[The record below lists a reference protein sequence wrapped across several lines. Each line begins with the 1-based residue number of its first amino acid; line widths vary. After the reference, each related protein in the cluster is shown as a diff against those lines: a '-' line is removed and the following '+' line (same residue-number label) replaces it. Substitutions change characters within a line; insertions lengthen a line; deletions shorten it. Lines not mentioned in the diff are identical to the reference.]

1 MQALQVITFGETM
14 ALFMPTHTE
23 GLERAELLSQGFGG
37 AESNVAIGL
46 SRLGVEVGWFS
57 RLGNDPFGHRIYKTI
72 RGEGVDV
79 SRVKFDETAPTGMMF
94 REKVMGKVAVHF
106 RRKHSAASH
115 MTVTDVDAEYIKQ
128 AHILH
133 ITGIM
138 PALSDSCRE
147 AIFAAVKMAKE
158 AGVKICFDPNLR
170 LKLWSLEE
178 ARPIIFALAQQA
190 DYFMPGYDELK
201 LLYATDD
208 EEAIFA
214 ELAQYKAT
222 CIVKG
227 VGDYN
232 VIFENGQKT
241 LVPFYKAERVID
253 TVGAGDA
260 FCAGF
265 LAGVAKGLSYEQAVK
280 IASINGSLAV
290 QTVGDWE
297 ALSTWDQI
305 EAKLTDKVWI
315 ER

>member
-46 SRLGVEVGWFS
+46 SRLGVETGWFS

-79 SRVKFDETAPTGMMF
+79 SRVKFDGTGPTGMMF

-106 RRKHSAASH
+106 RRKHSAASL
-115 MTVTDVDAEYIKQ
+115 MTGADVDADYIKQ
-128 AHILH
+128 AKILH

-138 PALSDSCRE
+138 PALSESCRE
-147 AIFAAVKMAKE
+147 AIFAAVKIAKE

-170 LKLWSLEE
+170 LKLWTLEE
-178 ARPIIFALAQQA
+178 ARPIICALAQEA
-190 DYFMPGYDELK
+190 DYFLPGYDELK
-201 LLYATDD
+201 LLYNTDD
-208 EEAIFA
+208 QTVIFN
-214 ELAQYKAT
+214 ELAKFKAT

-227 VGDYN
+227 VGDFN
-232 VIFENGQKT
+232 VIFEKGQKT
-241 LVPFYKAERVID
+241 LVPFYKAERVVD

-265 LAGVAKGLSYEQAVK
+265 LAGVVKGLSYEEAVK

-297 ALSTWDQI
+297 ALSTWEQI
-305 EAKLTDKVWI
+305 EAKLTDKVWV